1 MFQDLQ
7 PMRGETMRRARSSHR
22 ADRRIDAAPAHHLGR
37 ASIEASLQRSRLKS
51 GLLDQA
57 TARLLARLQPL
68 GQYRAA
74 VRSAAAISCCAVS
87 IRRRIRGFPR
97 NISLS
102 LRTCA
107 LGAPH
112 PRHAAWLGRSRSD
125 RSRAESRCDDQ
136 VSIEGDIS
144 ARAATFFHPSG
155 TCRMGSDPTAV
166 VDPRRRVK
174 GIEGLRVADA
184 SIMLAALNACTHAR
198 TIMIGEKAAT
208 MIAEDV

>member
-1 MFQDLQ
+1 MPLRPRLVSPMVPALEHSAGRRKARPRRAPWQRSEVTAVFQDLQ

-125 RSRAESRCDDQ
+125 RSRAESRCD
-136 VSIEGDIS
+136 
-144 ARAATFFHPSG
+144 
-155 TCRMGSDPTAV
+155 
-166 VDPRRRVK
+166 
-174 GIEGLRVADA
+174 
-184 SIMLAALNACTHAR
+184 
-198 TIMIGEKAAT
+198 
-208 MIAEDV
+208 